1 VAIQDVSGNTVTNA
15 SSAVTVAL
23 GANPAG
29 GTLSGATTVNPVN
42 GVATFSSLSIN
53 KAGSGYTLVA
63 SSVPLTSATSAAF
76 TIAPAA
82 AAKLAF
88 TGQPNDGT
96 AAMAL
101 APAVA
106 VAIQDA
112 FGNPVPG
119 ASNAVTVGTG
129 ANPGAG
135 TLSGTTGVN
144 AVNGVASFGDLSI
157 NKAASGYTLV
167 ASSSGLTS
175 TTSAAFAIVAGAV
188 TSIWLNPGA
197 AMLTFPGGPT
207 WVQIHATPFDAGGN
221 AAVTFVTWST
231 SDPNVATVNDGGV
244 NVAGVG
250 TATITATAGSG
261 VATALIGVACG
272 PPRCSVSSLVS
283 ADQQPATAA
292 AGATISPVQ
301 VSIGVVSN
309 FAGVASIAIGNNP
322 SRATLSGNADVQLNS
337 STRTVTWSNLRIDKP
352 GNGYTL
358 VVIVKQTYPG
368 TDAGGLTTVAFNIT
382 P

>member
-1 VAIQDVSGNTVTNA
+1 MKGTPGMLKSRCAQRTRPAGPAAAHRTCLIAFMRPRAAVAALLAGAAALACGKSATDPLPPGAAAAKLSFTVQPSSATAGAGIAPAVAIQDASGNTATNA

-23 GANPAG
+23 GANPGG

-42 GVATFSSLSIN
+42 GVATFAGLSIN

-63 SSVPLTSATSAAF
+63 SSVPLTSASSAAF

-106 VAIQDA
+106 VVIQDA

-119 ASNAVTVGTG
+119 ATNAVTVGTG

-135 TLSGTTGVN
+135 TLSGTTAVN

-167 ASSSGLTS
+167 
-175 TTSAAFAIVAGAV
+175 
-188 TSIWLNPGA
+188 
-197 AMLTFPGGPT
+197 
-207 WVQIHATPFDAGGN
+207 
-221 AAVTFVTWST
+221 
-231 SDPNVATVNDGGV
+231 
-244 NVAGVG
+244 
-250 TATITATAGSG
+250 
-261 VATALIGVACG
+261 
-272 PPRCSVSSLVS
+272 
-283 ADQQPATAA
+283 
-292 AGATISPVQ
+292 
-301 VSIGVVSN
+301 
-309 FAGVASIAIGNNP
+309 
-322 SRATLSGNADVQLNS
+322 
-337 STRTVTWSNLRIDKP
+337 
-352 GNGYTL
+352 
-358 VVIVKQTYPG
+358 
-368 TDAGGLTTVAFNIT
+368 
-382 P
+382 